1 MGKVYREFS
10 RQMYNKFKHQF
21 PKMRE
26 SEIVRKIIKDWE
38 GLSYLQKEALN
49 DRYAATN
56 SLKDEE
62 MGSPYVKKS
71 YQISDTGAKT
81 ASPMPNKNFKTNVF
95 PPLFPAKPEYDN
107 DSDYNRYSE
116 RPSEDQKSD
125 RSSYSV
131 ALHKKAL
138 SPISKKER
146 YSNFYK
152 YHYSKLAQ
160 EHPKWTSREISHI
173 VKLQWKD
180 LQKKS
185 KESSKRKLTK
195 TKIIRRLISG
205 MSWFFVK
212 SRKNGI
218 PLREARKNW
227 RKLPLES
234 KKLYAWRAAGKN
246 PEDRSNKTI
255 VQVYRCRNVLMLK

>member
-1 MGKVYREFS
+1 M
-10 RQMYNKFKHQF
+10 
-21 PKMRE
+21 
-26 SEIVRKIIKDWE
+26 
-38 GLSYLQKEALN
+38 SYQQREALN
-49 DRYAATN
+49 DRYVANN
-56 SLKDEE
+56 SFRDDEN
-62 MGSPYVKKS
+62 GSPYVKKS
-71 YQISDTGAKT
+71 YQISDTGFKT
-81 ASPMPNKNFKTNVF
+81 ASPTPNKNYKIKVF
-95 PPLFPAKPEYDN
+95 PPLFPARPEYDN

-131 ALHKKAL
+131 ALNRKAQPL
-138 SPISKKER
+138 ASKKDR

-160 EHPKWTSREISHI
+160 EHPKWNSREISHI

-185 KESSKRKLTK
+185 KESSKRRLTK

-227 RKLPLES
+227 KKLPLES
-234 KKLYAWRAAGKN
+234 KKLYSWRAAGKN
-246 PEDRSNKTI
+246 PEDRRNKTI
-255 VQVYRCRNVLMLK
+255 VRVYRCRNVLMLK